1 MDPML
6 NANHSH
12 FILVDDGSEGQFAK
26 EIEFRSELEAELR
39 KGRPM
44 KYYKDKEK
52 KIRIHKKKNFL
63 GPNRLNMPEN
73 HFSSQPNEVQT
84 RSLKSENE
92 QKNEIENVP
101 MVLICVQGGL
111 NSLETIVKSIEKN
124 IPVLILAES
133 KGCADLIANVMI
145 LKNPK

>member
-1 MDPML
+1 
-6 NANHSH
+6 
-12 FILVDDGSEGQFAK
+12 
-26 EIEFRSELEAELR
+26 
-39 KGRPM
+39 
-44 KYYKDKEK
+44 
-52 KIRIHKKKNFL
+52 
-63 GPNRLNMPEN
+63 MPEN